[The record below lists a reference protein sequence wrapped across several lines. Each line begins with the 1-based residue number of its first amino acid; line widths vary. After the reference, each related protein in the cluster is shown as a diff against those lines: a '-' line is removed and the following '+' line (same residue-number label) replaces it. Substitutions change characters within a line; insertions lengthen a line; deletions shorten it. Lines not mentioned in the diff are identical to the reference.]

1 MTVLQCFGGQIR
13 ISKKKTFTR
22 FARKAGLDDPTLCE
36 AIANAERGLIDADL
50 GGGVIKQRIA
60 RPGKGKSGGFR
71 AMILYKRATRAVFVY
86 GFAKNE
92 RANITQD
99 EVATLKE
106 LASQIL
112 AYDDKS
118 LAQAVAF
125 GTLIEVICHEKN

>member
-1 MTVLQCFGGQIR
+1 MR
-13 ISKKKTFTR
+13 IFKNKPFTR
-22 FARKAGLDDPTLCE
+22 FARKAGLGDPTLCE
-36 AIANAERGLIDADL
+36 AIAVAERGLIDADL

-60 RPGKGKSGGFR
+60 RLGKGKSGAFR
-71 AMILYKRATRAVFVY
+71 AVILYKRATRAVFVY

-112 AYDDKS
+112 AYDDRA
-118 LAQAVAF
+118 LTQAVAF

>member
-1 MTVLQCFGGQIR
+1 M
-13 ISKKKTFTR
+13 
-22 FARKAGLDDPTLCE
+22 
-36 AIANAERGLIDADL
+36 
-50 GGGVIKQRIA
+50 
-60 RPGKGKSGGFR
+60 
-71 AMILYKRATRAVFVY
+71 MILYRRGTRAVFVH

-99 EVATLKE
+99 ELATLKE

-112 AYDDKS
+112 AYDDRA

>member
-1 MTVLQCFGGQIR
+1 MASR
-13 ISKKKTFTR
+13 
-22 FARKAGLDDPTLCE
+22 
-36 AIANAERGLIDADL
+36 
-50 GGGVIKQRIA
+50 
-60 RPGKGKSGGFR
+60 
-71 AMILYKRATRAVFVY
+71 
-86 GFAKNE
+86 KNE

>member
-1 MTVLQCFGGQIR
+1 MTVLQRSAGQIR
-13 ISKKKTFTR
+13 IFKNKPFTR

-36 AIANAERGLIDADL
+36 AISNAERGLIDADL

-71 AMILYKRATRAVFVY
+71 VMILYRRGTRAVFVH

>member
-1 MTVLQCFGGQIR
+1 LVVLRRFAGQMR
-13 ISKKKTFTR
+13 IFKNKPFTR
-22 FARKAGLDDPTLCE
+22 FARKAGLGDPTLCE
-36 AIANAERGLIDADL
+36 AIAVAERGLIDADL

-71 AMILYKRATRAVFVY
+71 AVILYKRATRAVFVY

-112 AYDDKS
+112 AYDDRA